1 MNKLLIILFLALAAP
16 TKAAFSQSCI
26 QPGALV
32 SIFNTKKGKYEYL
45 IFKFVAPYKS
55 KGTIS
60 SGPNNL
66 FNSENRTG
74 KTYHR
79 IAFSDVTS
87 FCHDKWILDLPQKK
101 ILDFKTPELGNGN
114 AVYLFELAPGA
125 KITSHITYKQQ
136 IYHFVKIRI
145 E

>member
-1 MNKLLIILFLALAAP
+1 MKKAIFLIIITFAIAASP
-16 TKAAFSQSCI
+16 SFSQSCI

-125 KITSHITYKQQ
+125 KITSHIAYKQQ